1 MSRQIFVRQGDHI
14 WLLDKATQNGTK
26 VPLGAVVKMS
36 DSGQVKVIDD
46 EGTEHWLKSPLTNI
60 KVMHP
65 TSVEGVED
73 MIRLGDLNEAGILR
87 NLLIRYNDDQIYTF
101 TGSILVAV
109 NPYQVL
115 PLYDID
121 SIRKYT
127 QKKLGELPPHIF
139 AIADNAY
146 NNMLRNEHDQCVIV
160 SGESG
165 AGKTES
171 TKLVLQYLAAISG
184 QHSWIEQQILEANP
198 ILEAF
203 GNAKTIRNDNS
214 SRFGK
219 FIDIRFN
226 QEGIIQSAKIDQ
238 YLLEKSRLVHQTTD
252 ERNYH
257 VFYCMLAG
265 MSPAK
270 KQELG
275 LGKPSEY
282 VNLTQ
287 DKLNRTESNLC
298 FARGRGSCLECA
310 GRNDKEEYGD
320 IVRGM
325 KVLLFSETEIYE
337 IFRLLAGILHTGN
350 FKFRETM
357 TDNLD
362 SVELIHNSGVKRT
375 AQLLG
380 VNEQSLMRAL
390 TQRTIIT
397 REDTVIS
404 PMNIEQANDVKDA
417 FIKGMYGRMFVWIV
431 DKINSAIFK
440 DPKSKRKHWYS
451 MGLLDI
457 FGFENFGNNS
467 FEQLCINFA
476 NENLQQFFVRHV
488 FKLEQE
494 EYNKEAIEWKHITFK
509 DNQDVLDM
517 IAVKPMNI
525 LALINEESM
534 FPRGSDGS
542 MLNKLIKQHGK
553 NILFKNPKNQFD
565 ETFGIEHFA
574 GHVRYCCVGFLERN
588 RDTFH
593 RDLTTLIEGTKNKF
607 LKLLFHQDLKNFGSK
622 SSSTRRRNNTLCEQ
636 FKKSLDALM
645 RTLSS
650 CQPFFVRCIK
660 PNETKAAHDFDR
672 ELVARQLR
680 YSGMMETIRI
690 RRAGYPIRYS
700 FSEFI
705 DRYRMIVRGLK
716 PSKLENHH
724 IAACKKIIIGALGD
738 ASDCQVGKTK
748 VFLKDAHDARLEI
761 ERDSAI
767 SRWVIVIQRAVRGWY
782 CRHRY
787 VLMRK
792 SAIQIQSAW
801 RKYTVQ
807 RQYFTIK
814 NGYSRLQALWRA
826 RRLAFRYNFARKR
839 IIRFQVQCRGFLA
852 RKNFR
857 HKLWAII
864 KLQSCIRGYIAR
876 QEYKKLKNLRKVKKL
891 PRGQQKA
898 ALARLEQE
906 QVQAQEDIKRK
917 NELVNDA
924 EKRRKISMAID
935 HTEMVDKIFG
945 YLDMEEENAD
955 VADTSIPYMEEKED
969 ISEFKFAK
977 FAATYFQSNATN
989 AHTKRQLKTP
999 LLHHDIE
1006 GDRIASLAVW
1016 ITILRF
1022 MGDLPEPQKK
1032 ENGPKGKD
1040 NVPVMVKIHDTLGRS
1055 YAKNAKQIE
1064 DMHSTASRRRK
1075 SSSKQKLISMTLKKK
1090 SKLTGEVAN
1099 RLKSGDDIADDGENV
1114 MVIDRPTTN
1123 LEKLHF
1129 IIGNGILR
1137 PNIRN
1142 EIYCQICKQLTNNVF
1157 KSSHSRGWI
1166 LLSLC
1171 VGCFAPNED
1180 FVKYLQNFIR
1190 DGPSNY
1196 APYCEKRLLR
1206 TFANGARSQPPS
1218 WLELQATKSRKMIM
1232 LPITFMDGATSTF
1245 LADSATTAKELCDV
1259 LAKKINLADQFG
1271 FSLYIALFD
1280 KVSSLGSS
1288 GDHVMDAISQCEQY
1302 AKEQGAQEKHAQWR
1316 LFYRKEIFTPWHDPT
1331 IDKVSTTLIY
1341 QQIAR
1346 GVKFH
1351 EYRCDTDLELAQ
1363 LASKQYYVEH
1373 GAAIQAT
1380 SLAPLI
1386 SSYLPDRIVT
1396 SQKTLS
1402 YWSNMIMKQHKESIY
1417 TRERWEPHRVREDVV
1432 KLARFS
1438 WPMMFSRFYE
1448 AYRISGLSL
1457 PTDEVVIALNWTG
1470 VFFLDD
1476 QEQIL
1481 LELPFVEVT
1490 GVVANKSSEKM
1501 KAATITLSTVRGDE
1515 LVMTSSSSDD
1525 ICSLVN
1531 LFIEGLKER
1540 SRYAV
1545 TLNVNPKAGDE
1556 STILK
1561 FKKGDLI
1568 VLGQPAGSEFNA
1580 TTWRT
1585 GVNDRT
1591 GASGD
1596 FPTDSV
1602 YVLPTLVK
1610 PMEDLVNMFTMSP
1623 GELAT
1628 HGKRFNKAGDA
1639 DFDLDEKPYTLEEY
1653 AADFFRAPIP
1663 QTINRAPPSRR
1674 GKDKLYAMSREPIR
1688 QPLLKKLEHN
1698 HEMTQEAVAIF
1709 LALMK
1714 YMGDYPSK
1722 RPRHGNEQTDQIFE
1736 PPLKHEQL
1744 RDEVYCQI
1752 MKQLT
1757 NNKQSYSEER
1767 GWELMWLA
1775 TGVFAPSNQ
1784 LMPHLQ
1790 KFLGT
1795 RRANPMANDCYHR
1808 YKRPVTHG
1816 QRKYPPHLVEV
1827 EAIQHKT
1834 TQIFHKVYFPDD
1846 TDEAF
1851 EVESCTRAKDFCQNI
1866 ANRLRLKSA
1875 DGFSLFVKIADK
1887 VISVPESD
1895 FFFDFVRHLTDWLKK
1910 ARPTKD
1916 GSNPT
1921 LSYQVFFMKKLWA
1934 TTKPGKDPNADNIFH
1949 YYQERPKYLRGYQKC
1964 SKEDAFELAALIYRV
1979 QFGDD
1984 KSQFP
1989 NIPRMLKDLAPIY
2002 LLRQAS
2008 PDDWKRNII
2017 HHYNKST
2024 VRTKED
2030 AKLAFLNIIFKW
2042 KTFGSAFFEV
2052 RQTTEPSYPENLII
2066 AINKHGVSLIDPK
2079 TKAILVTYH
2088 FANISNWSSG
2098 NSYFHMSIGSLVKGN
2113 KLLCETTLGYKMD
2126 DLLTS
2131 YISLMLN
2138 FVTRNNKRKL

>member
-1 MSRQIFVRQGDHI
+1 
-14 WLLDKATQNGTK
+14 
-26 VPLGAVVKMS
+26 
-36 DSGQVKVIDD
+36 
-46 EGTEHWLKSPLTNI
+46 NI

-87 NLLIRYNDDQIYTF
+87 NLLIRYNEDHIYTF

-109 NPYQVL
+109 NPYQEL

-121 SIRKYT
+121 AIRKYT
-127 QKKLGELPPHIF
+127 GNWGSYPPHIF

-146 NNMLRNEHDQCVIV
+146 NNMLRSKQDQCVIPHAYTFMLSYNSHSHHC

-226 QEGIIQSAKIDQ
+226 QDGIIQSAKIDQ

-265 MSPAK
+265 MAANK

-287 DKLNRTESNLC
+287 
-298 FARGRGSCLECA
+298 GSCLQCA

-325 KVLLFSETEIYE
+325 KLLLECEAEIYE

-350 FKFRETM
+350 FQFRETM

-380 VNEQSLMRAL
+380 VSNLMIKYRIIIIFLMNRETIQGVVSITVNEQSLMRAL

-397 REDTVIS
+397 REDTVTS
-404 PMNIEQANDVKDA
+404 PMNLEQSNDVKDA
-417 FIKGMYGRMFVWIV
+417 FIKGIYGRMFVWIV

-440 DPKSKRKHWYS
+440 DSKTKKKHWNTI
-451 MGLLDI
+451 GLLDI

-525 LALINEESM
+525 LALISEEAM
-534 FPRGSDGS
+534 FPRVR
-542 MLNKLIKQHGK
+542 NLIRQHGK

-574 GHVRYCCVGFLERN
+574 GAVRYSCAGFLERN

-593 RDLTTLIEGTKNKF
+593 RDLMNLIQGSKNKF
-607 LKLLFHQDLKNFGSK
+607 LKLLFYQDSGSK
-622 SSSTRRRNNTLCEQ
+622 SNSHRRNHTLCEQ
-636 FKKSLDALM
+636 FKKSLDSLM
-645 RTLSS
+645 RTLSA

-660 PNETKAAHDFDR
+660 PNETKSAHNFDR

-705 DRYRMIVRGLK
+705 DRYWLVFNCTNSTSVLK
-716 PSKLENHH
+716 SG
-724 IAACKKIIIGALGD
+724 CKRIISEALGEN
-738 ASDCQVGKTK
+738 SDCQVGKTK

-761 ERDSAI
+761 ARDAAI
-767 SRWVIVIQRAVRGWY
+767 SRCVCIVIFYFKGTHPFTILIPTNSCPRWVIVIQRAVRGWY

-787 VLMRK
+787 LTQRK
-792 SAIQIQSAW
+792 SAIRIQSAW
-801 RKYTVQ
+801 RK
-807 RQYFTIK
+807 
-814 NGYSRLQALWRA
+814 
-826 RRLAFRYNFARKR
+826 

-852 RKNFR
+852 RKNVR

-864 KLQSCIRGYIAR
+864 KIQSCIRGGGCMCVITHHREYMQTSHTLIIAK
-876 QEYKKLKNLRKVKKL
+876 Q
-891 PRGQQKA
+891 
-898 ALARLEQE
+898 
-906 QVQAQEDIKRK
+906 
-917 NELVNDA
+917 
-924 EKRRKISMAID
+924 EKRRKMSLAID

-945 YLDMEEENAD
+945 YLDLEDGNGEA
-955 VADTSIPYMEEKED
+955 ADTSIPHMEEKED
-969 ISEFKFAK
+969 ISEYKFSK
-977 FAATYFQSNATN
+977 FAATYFQANATN

-999 LLHHDIE
+999 LLHHENE
-1006 GDRIASLAVW
+1006 GDKMASLAVW

-1022 MGDLPEPQKK
+1022 MGDLPEP
-1032 ENGPKGKD
+1032 
-1040 NVPVMVKIHDTLGRS
+1040 
-1055 YAKNAKQIE
+1055 
-1064 DMHSTASRRRK
+1064 SRRRK
-1075 SSSKQKLISMTLKKK
+1075 SSSKQNRLISMTLKKK
-1090 SKLTGEVAN
+1090 SKLTGE
-1099 RLKSGDDIADDGENV
+1099 
-1114 MVIDRPTTN
+1114 
-1123 LEKLHF
+1123 
-1129 IIGNGILR
+1129 
-1137 PNIRN
+1137 
-1142 EIYCQICKQLTNNVF
+1142 
-1157 KSSHSRGWI
+1157 
-1166 LLSLC
+1166 
-1171 VGCFAPNED
+1171 D

-1190 DGPSNY
+1190 GGPLNY
-1196 APYCEKRLLR
+1196 APYCEQRLLR
-1206 TFANGARSQPPS
+1206 TFANGPRSQPPS

-1232 LPITFMDGATSTF
+1232 LPITFMDGATNTF

-1259 LAKKINLADQFG
+1259 LAKKIGLTDQFG

-1280 KVSSLGSS
+1280 KVKFKFWFVLLLLKIALIKSPWSSLNFPSLGVSSLGSS

-1316 LFYRKEIFTPWHDPT
+1316 LFYRKEIFTPWHDPC

-1341 QQIAR
+1341 QQIVR
-1346 GVKFH
+1346 GVKFN
-1351 EYRCDTDLELAQ
+1351 EYRCNTDLELAQ

-1373 GAAIQAT
+1373 GASIQTT

-1396 SQKTLS
+1396 SQKPLS
-1402 YWSNMIMKQHKESIY
+1402 HWSSMIMKQHKEAIY
-1417 TRERWEPHRVREDVV
+1417 TRERWEPLRVREDVV
-1432 KLARFS
+1432 KQARFS

-1448 AYRISGLSL
+1448 AYRLSGLPL
-1457 PTDEVVIALNWTG
+1457 PTNEVLIAVNWTG

-1476 QEQIL
+1476 QEQVL
-1481 LELPFVEVT
+1481 LELPFAEMT
-1490 GVVANKSSEKM
+1490 GITANKGSEKM
-1501 KAATITLSTVRGDE
+1501 KAATITVTTVRGDA
-1515 LVMTSSSSDD
+1515 LTMTSSSSDD
-1525 ICSLVN
+1525 VCELVN
-1531 LFIEGLKER
+1531 LFIDGLKER
-1540 SRYAV
+1540 SRYVV
-1545 TLNVNPKAGDE
+1545 TLNTNPNKVMDE
-1556 STILK
+1556 SSILK
-1561 FKKGDLI
+1561 FKKGDLL
-1568 VLGQPAGSEFNA
+1568 VLNQPAGADFNSSA
-1580 TTWRT
+1580 WRPGRNERT
-1585 GVNDRT
+1585 GV
-1591 GASGD
+1591 SGD
-1596 FPTDSV
+1596 FPTDCV
-1602 YVLPTLVK
+1602 YVIPTLVK
-1610 PMEDLVNMFTMSP
+1610 PLDDLNMFTMSP
-1623 GELAT
+1623 GELAQ
-1628 HGKRFNKAGDA
+1628 HGRRVSKVGDN

-1653 AADFFRAPIP
+1653 ADEFF
-1663 QTINRAPPSRR
+1663 
-1674 GKDKLYAMSREPIR
+1674 SREPIK

-1698 HEMTQEAVAIF
+1698 HDMTQEAVSTF
-1709 LALMK
+1709 LDILLLPSYLNLDRIVWDLHDLSSFL

-1722 RPRHGNEQTDQIFE
+1722 KQRHGNEQTDQIFE
-1736 PPLKHEQL
+1736 APLKHEQL
-1744 RDEVYCQI
+1744 RDEVFCQI

-1757 NNKQSYSEER
+1757 NNKQRLVEER

-1784 LMPHLQ
+1784 LMPHLH

-1795 RRANPMANDCYHR
+1795 RRENPMANDCYHR
-1808 YKRPVTHG
+1808 YKRPTTHG
-1816 QRKYPPHLVEV
+1816 HRKYPPHLVEV

-1846 TDEAF
+1846 TDEARIKF
-1851 EVESCTRAKDFCQNI
+1851 FFHTRAKDFCQNI

-1887 VISVPESD
+1887 VISVPEND

-1916 GSNPT
+1916 GSTPT
-1921 LSYQVFFMKKLWA
+1921 LTYQVFFMKKLWA

-1949 YYQERPKYLRGYQKC
+1949 YFQEKPKYLRGYHKC
-1964 SKEDAFELAALIYRV
+1964 SKEDAYELAALIYRV

-1989 NIPRMLKDLAPIY
+1989 NIPRMLKELAPLF

-2008 PDDWKRNII
+2008 PDDWKRNIVQ
-2017 HHYNKST
+2017 HYNKST
-2024 VRTKED
+2024 IRTKDE

-2052 RQTTEPSYPENLII
+2052 RQTTEPSFPENLII

-2079 TKAILVTYH
+2079 TKTVLVTYH
-2088 FANISNWSSG
+2088 FAKISNWSSG
-2098 NSYFHMSIGSLVKGN
+2098 NSYFHMTIGNLVKGN
-2113 KLLCETTLGYKMD
+2113 KLLCET
-2126 DLLTS
+2126 S
-2131 YISLMLN
+2131 
-2138 FVTRNNKRKL
+2138 

>member
-1 MSRQIFVRQGDHI
+1 FELFFQGDHI

-36 DSGQVKVIDD
+36 DSGQVKVVDD
-46 EGTEHWLKSPLTNI
+46 EGNEHWLKSPLTNI

-87 NLLIRYNDDQIYTF
+87 NLLIRYNEDHIYTF

-109 NPYQVL
+109 NPYQEL

-121 SIRKYT
+121 AIRKYT
-127 QKKLGELPPHIF
+127 KRKLGEPPHIF

-146 NNMLRNEHDQCVIV
+146 NNMLRSKQDQCVIV

-226 QEGIIQSAKIDQ
+226 QDGIIQSAKIDQ

-265 MSPAK
+265 MAANK

-287 DKLNRTESNLC
+287 
-298 FARGRGSCLECA
+298 GSCLQCA

-325 KVLLFSETEIYE
+325 KVCSVAILIIYE

-350 FKFRETM
+350 FQFRETM

-397 REDTVIS
+397 REDTVTS
-404 PMNIEQANDVKDA
+404 PMNLEQSNDVKDA
-417 FIKGMYGRMFVWIV
+417 FIKGIYGRMFVWIV

-440 DPKSKRKHWYS
+440 DSKTKKKHWNTI
-451 MGLLDI
+451 GLLDI

-525 LALINEESM
+525 LALISEEAM
-534 FPRGSDGS
+534 FPRVR
-542 MLNKLIKQHGK
+542 NLIRQHGK

-574 GHVRYCCVGFLERN
+574 GAVRYSCAGFLERN

-593 RDLTTLIEGTKNKF
+593 RDLMNLIQGSKNKF
-607 LKLLFHQDLKNFGSK
+607 LKLLFYQDSGSK
-622 SSSTRRRNNTLCEQ
+622 SNSHRRNHTLCEQ
-636 FKKSLDALM
+636 FKKSLDSLM
-645 RTLSS
+645 RTLSA

-660 PNETKAAHDFDR
+660 PNETKSAHNFDR

-705 DRYRMIVRGLK
+705 DRYRMTVRGIR
-716 PSKLENHH
+716 PSKLENDH
-724 IAACKKIIIGALGD
+724 IAGCKRIISEALGEN
-738 ASDCQVGKTK
+738 SDCQVGKTK

-761 ERDSAI
+761 ARDAAI

-787 VLMRK
+787 LTQRK
-792 SAIQIQSAW
+792 SAIRIQSAW

-807 RQYFTIK
+807 KQYFVIK

-852 RKNFR
+852 RKNVR

-864 KLQSCIRGYIAR
+864 KIQSCIRGYIAR
-876 QEYKKLKNLRKVKKL
+876 QEYRKLKNLRKVKKL
-891 PRGQQKA
+891 PRGQQK
-898 ALARLEQE
+898 
-906 QVQAQEDIKRK
+906 VQNNKIKHYECMLYISKDVKMLKKKGLSYGRSSGY
-917 NELVNDA
+917 LMS
-924 EKRRKISMAID
+924 EKRRKMSLAID

-945 YLDMEEENAD
+945 YLDLEDGNGEA
-955 VADTSIPYMEEKED
+955 ADTSIPHMEEKED
-969 ISEFKFAK
+969 ISEYKFSK
-977 FAATYFQSNATN
+977 FAATYFQANATN

-999 LLHHDIE
+999 LLHHENE
-1006 GDRIASLAVW
+1006 GDKMASLAVW

-1022 MGDLPEPQKK
+1022 MGDLPEPVKRD
-1032 ENGPKGKD
+1032 NAPKRD
-1040 NVPVMVKIHDTLGRS
+1040 NVPVMNKIHDTLGRS

-1064 DMHSTASRRRK
+1064 EMHSTESRRRK
-1075 SSSKQKLISMTLKKK
+1075 SSSKQNRLISMTLKKK

-1099 RLKSGDDIADDGENV
+1099 KLRSGEDWIDVINSMV
-1114 MVIDRPTTN
+1114 MDRPTTN

-1190 DGPSNY
+1190 GGPLNY
-1196 APYCEKRLLR
+1196 APYCEQRLLR
-1206 TFANGARSQPPS
+1206 TFANGPRSQPPS

-1232 LPITFMDGATSTF
+1232 LPITFMDGATNTF

-1259 LAKKINLADQFG
+1259 LAKKIGLTDQFG

-1316 LFYRKEIFTPWHDPT
+1316 LFYRKEIFTPWHDPC

-1341 QQIAR
+1341 QQIVR
-1346 GVKFH
+1346 GVKFN
-1351 EYRCDTDLELAQ
+1351 EYRCNTDLELAQ

-1373 GAAIQAT
+1373 GASIQTT

-1396 SQKTLS
+1396 SQKPLS
-1402 YWSNMIMKQHKESIY
+1402 HWSSMIMKQHKEAIY
-1417 TRERWEPHRVREDVV
+1417 TRERWEPLRVREDVV
-1432 KLARFS
+1432 KQARFS

-1448 AYRISGLSL
+1448 AYRLSGLPL
-1457 PTDEVVIALNWTG
+1457 PTNEVLIAVNWTG

-1476 QEQIL
+1476 QEQVL
-1481 LELPFVEVT
+1481 LELPFAEMT
-1490 GVVANKSSEKM
+1490 GITANKGSEKM
-1501 KAATITLSTVRGDE
+1501 KAATITVTTVRGDA
-1515 LVMTSSSSDD
+1515 LTMTSSSSDD
-1525 ICSLVN
+1525 VCELVN
-1531 LFIEGLKER
+1531 LFIDGLKER
-1540 SRYAV
+1540 SRYVV
-1545 TLNVNPKAGDE
+1545 TLNTNPNKVMDE
-1556 STILK
+1556 SSILK
-1561 FKKGDLI
+1561 FKKGDLL
-1568 VLGQPAGSEFNA
+1568 VLNQPAGADFNSSA
-1580 TTWRT
+1580 WRPGRNERT
-1585 GVNDRT
+1585 GV
-1591 GASGD
+1591 SGD
-1596 FPTDSV
+1596 FPTDCV
-1602 YVLPTLVK
+1602 YVIPTLVK
-1610 PMEDLVNMFTMSP
+1610 PLDDLVNMFTMSP
-1623 GELAT
+1623 GELAQ
-1628 HGKRFNKAGDA
+1628 HGRRVSKVGDN

-1653 AADFFRAPIP
+1653 ADEFFRAPIP

-1674 GKDKLYAMSREPIR
+1674 GKEKLYAMSREPIK

-1698 HEMTQEAVAIF
+1698 HDMTQEAITPNLNYFDLNSFAPI
-1709 LALMK
+1709 MK

-1722 RPRHGNEQTDQIFE
+1722 KQRHGNEQTDQIFE
-1736 PPLKHEQL
+1736 APLKHEQL
-1744 RDEVYCQI
+1744 RDEVFCQI

-1784 LMPHLQ
+1784 LMPHLH

-1795 RRANPMANDCYHR
+1795 RRENPMANDCYHR
-1808 YKRPVTHG
+1808 YKRPTTHG
-1816 QRKYPPHLVEV
+1816 HRKYPPHLVEV

-1846 TDEAF
+1846 TDEARIKFFFQAF
-1851 EVESCTRAKDFCQNI
+1851 EVESSTRAKDFCQNI

-1887 VISVPESD
+1887 VISVPEND

-1916 GSNPT
+1916 GSTPT
-1921 LSYQVFFMKKLWA
+1921 LTYQVFFMKKLWA

-1949 YYQERPKYLRGYQKC
+1949 YFQEKPKYLRGYHKC
-1964 SKEDAFELAALIYRV
+1964 SKEDAYELAALIYRV

-1989 NIPRMLKDLAPIY
+1989 NIPRMLKELAPLF

-2008 PDDWKRNII
+2008 PDDWKRNIVQ
-2017 HHYNKST
+2017 HYNKST
-2024 VRTKED
+2024 IRTKDE

-2052 RQTTEPSYPENLII
+2052 RQTTEPSFPENLII

-2079 TKAILVTYH
+2079 TKTVLVTYH
-2088 FANISNWSSG
+2088 FAKISNWSSG
-2098 NSYFHMSIGSLVKGN
+2098 NSYFHMTIGNLVKGN
-2113 KLLCETTLGYKMD
+2113 KLLCETSLGYKMD

-2138 FVTRNNKRKL
+2138 MVQKNSKRKL

>member
-1 MSRQIFVRQGDHI
+1 FELFFQGDHI

-36 DSGQVKVIDD
+36 DSGQVKVVDD
-46 EGTEHWLKSPLTNI
+46 EGNEHWLKSPLTNI

-87 NLLIRYNDDQIYTF
+87 NLLIRYNEDHIYTF

-109 NPYQVL
+109 NPYQEL

-121 SIRKYT
+121 AIRKYT
-127 QKKLGELPPHIF
+127 KRKLGEPPHIF

-146 NNMLRNEHDQCVIV
+146 NNMLRSKQDQCVIV

-226 QEGIIQSAKIDQ
+226 QDGIIQSAKIDQ

-265 MSPAK
+265 MAANK

-287 DKLNRTESNLC
+287 
-298 FARGRGSCLECA
+298 GSCLQCA

-325 KVLLFSETEIYE
+325 KVCSVAILIIYE

-350 FKFRETM
+350 FQFRETM

-397 REDTVIS
+397 REDTVTS
-404 PMNIEQANDVKDA
+404 PMNLEQSNDVKDA
-417 FIKGMYGRMFVWIV
+417 FIKGIYGRMFVWIV

-440 DPKSKRKHWYS
+440 DSKTKKKHWNTI
-451 MGLLDI
+451 GLLDI

-525 LALINEESM
+525 LALISEEAM
-534 FPRGSDGS
+534 FPRVR
-542 MLNKLIKQHGK
+542 NVLIRQHGK

-574 GHVRYCCVGFLERN
+574 GAVRYSCAGFLERN

-593 RDLTTLIEGTKNKF
+593 RDLMNLIQGSKNKF
-607 LKLLFHQDLKNFGSK
+607 LKLLFYQDIKDSGSK
-622 SSSTRRRNNTLCEQ
+622 SNSHRRNHTLCEQ
-636 FKKSLDALM
+636 FKKSLDSLM
-645 RTLSS
+645 RTLSA

-660 PNETKAAHDFDR
+660 PNETKSAHNFDR

-705 DRYRMIVRGLK
+705 DRYWLFIMITPVFSRFYNNSVIIEIHYQQWSLG
-716 PSKLENHH
+716 EN
-724 IAACKKIIIGALGD
+724 
-738 ASDCQVGKTK
+738 SDCQVGKTK

-761 ERDSAI
+761 ARDAAI

-787 VLMRK
+787 LTQRK
-792 SAIQIQSAW
+792 SAIRIQSAW

-807 RQYFTIK
+807 KQYFVIK

-852 RKNFR
+852 RKNVR

-864 KLQSCIRGYIAR
+864 KIQSCIRGGGCMCVITHHREYMQTSHTLIIAK
-876 QEYKKLKNLRKVKKL
+876 Q
-891 PRGQQKA
+891 
-898 ALARLEQE
+898 
-906 QVQAQEDIKRK
+906 
-917 NELVNDA
+917 
-924 EKRRKISMAID
+924 EKRRKMSLAID

-945 YLDMEEENAD
+945 YLDLEDGNGEA
-955 VADTSIPYMEEKED
+955 ADTSIPHMEEKED
-969 ISEFKFAK
+969 ISEYKFSK
-977 FAATYFQSNATN
+977 FAATYFQANATN

-999 LLHHDIE
+999 LLHHENE
-1006 GDRIASLAVW
+1006 GDKMASLAVW

-1022 MGDLPEPQKK
+1022 MGDLPEPVKRD
-1032 ENGPKGKD
+1032 NAPKRD
-1040 NVPVMVKIHDTLGRS
+1040 NVPVMNKIHDTLGRS

-1064 DMHSTASRRRK
+1064 EMHSTEEGVN
-1075 SSSKQKLISMTLKKK
+1075 SM
-1090 SKLTGEVAN
+1090 
-1099 RLKSGDDIADDGENV
+1099 V
-1114 MVIDRPTTN
+1114 MDRPTTN

-1190 DGPSNY
+1190 GGPLNY
-1196 APYCEKRLLR
+1196 APYCEQRLLR
-1206 TFANGARSQPPS
+1206 TFANGPRSQPPS

-1232 LPITFMDGATSTF
+1232 LPITFMDGATNTF

-1259 LAKKINLADQFG
+1259 LAKKIGLTDQFG

-1316 LFYRKEIFTPWHDPT
+1316 LFYRKEIFTPWHDPC

-1341 QQIAR
+1341 QQIVR
-1346 GVKFH
+1346 GVKFN
-1351 EYRCDTDLELAQ
+1351 EYRCNTDLELAQ

-1373 GAAIQAT
+1373 GASIQTT

-1396 SQKTLS
+1396 SQKPLS
-1402 YWSNMIMKQHKESIY
+1402 HWSSMIMKQHKEAIY
-1417 TRERWEPHRVREDVV
+1417 TRERWEPLRVREDVV
-1432 KLARFS
+1432 KQARFS

-1448 AYRISGLSL
+1448 AYRLSGLPL
-1457 PTDEVVIALNWTG
+1457 PTNEVLIAVNWTG

-1476 QEQIL
+1476 QEQVL
-1481 LELPFVEVT
+1481 LELPFAEMT
-1490 GVVANKSSEKM
+1490 GITANKGSEKM
-1501 KAATITLSTVRGDE
+1501 KAATITVTTVRGDA
-1515 LVMTSSSSDD
+1515 LTMTSSSSDD
-1525 ICSLVN
+1525 VCELVN
-1531 LFIEGLKER
+1531 LFIDGLKER
-1540 SRYAV
+1540 SRYVV
-1545 TLNVNPKAGDE
+1545 TLNTNPNKVMDE
-1556 STILK
+1556 SSILK
-1561 FKKGDLI
+1561 FKKGDLL
-1568 VLGQPAGSEFNA
+1568 VLNQPAGADFNSSA
-1580 TTWRT
+1580 WRPGRNERT
-1585 GVNDRT
+1585 GV
-1591 GASGD
+1591 SGD
-1596 FPTDSV
+1596 FPTDCV
-1602 YVLPTLVK
+1602 YVIPTLVK
-1610 PMEDLVNMFTMSP
+1610 PLDDLVNMFTMSP
-1623 GELAT
+1623 GELAQ
-1628 HGKRFNKAGDA
+1628 HGRRVSKVGDN

-1653 AADFFRAPIP
+1653 ADEFFRAPIP

-1674 GKDKLYAMSREPIR
+1674 GKEKLYAMSREPIK

-1698 HEMTQEAVAIF
+1698 HDMTQEAITPNLNYFDLNSFAPI
-1709 LALMK
+1709 MK

-1722 RPRHGNEQTDQIFE
+1722 KQRHGNEQTDQIFE
-1736 PPLKHEQL
+1736 APLKHEQL
-1744 RDEVYCQI
+1744 RDEVFCQI

-1784 LMPHLQ
+1784 LMPHLH

-1795 RRANPMANDCYHR
+1795 RRENPMANDCYHR
-1808 YKRPVTHG
+1808 YKRPTTHG
-1816 QRKYPPHLVEV
+1816 HRKYPPHLVEV

-1846 TDEAF
+1846 TDEARIKF
-1851 EVESCTRAKDFCQNI
+1851 FFHTRAKDFCQNI

-1887 VISVPESD
+1887 VISVPEND

-1916 GSNPT
+1916 GSTPT
-1921 LSYQVFFMKKLWA
+1921 LTYQVFFMKKLWA

-1949 YYQERPKYLRGYQKC
+1949 YFQEKPKYLRGYHKC
-1964 SKEDAFELAALIYRV
+1964 SKEDAYELAALIYRV

-1989 NIPRMLKDLAPIY
+1989 NIPRMLKELAPLF

-2008 PDDWKRNII
+2008 PDDWKRNIVQ
-2017 HHYNKST
+2017 HYNKST
-2024 VRTKED
+2024 IRTKDE

-2052 RQTTEPSYPENLII
+2052 RQTTEPSFPENLII

-2079 TKAILVTYH
+2079 TKTVLVTYH
-2088 FANISNWSSG
+2088 FAKISNWSSG
-2098 NSYFHMSIGSLVKGN
+2098 NSYFHMTIGNLVKGN
-2113 KLLCETTLGYKMD
+2113 KLLCETSLGYKMD

-2138 FVTRNNKRKL
+2138 MVQK